1 MTIRLLTK
9 ESRMSR
15 RFIRRLHDPVPPDSH
30 RHLCGSSVARWNL
43 ERDKLLGRRFLGLFL
58 QCDSCRK
65 IISPEQSRTLHQ
77 TRLAFQCRQDPHPLL
92 LLHGTEDTNVPI
104 GESIQIF
111 NALRLL
117 GRDVEFITVDGQN
130 HVITDFD
137 KKLIWQDTIMA
148 WFAKYLKETPD
159 GGTSSTENEYEKIIY
174 TVGLLSPS
182 LCYMDVLTAKRPVI
196 MPPR

>member
-1 MTIRLLTK
+1 MNAWGKRTAEDIIEGVKKFCDDHSFVDKKKVGCLGASYGGFMTQYLQTLTDI
-9 ESRMSR
+9 
-15 RFIRRLHDPVPPDSH
+15 FAAAVSH
-30 RHLCGSSVARWNL
+30 AGISNVTSYWGEGFWGYSYNAIAAAKSYPWSNPELFTRQGSLFNA
-43 ERDKLLGRRFLGLFL
+43 DK
-58 QCDSCRK
+58 
-65 IISPEQSRTLHQ
+65 IHT
-77 TRLAFQCRQDPHPLL
+77 PLL

-148 WFAKYLKETPD
+148 WFAKYLKGD
-159 GGTSSTENEYEKIIY
+159 SRWWNELYGK
-174 TVGLLSPS
+174 
-182 LCYMDVLTAKRPVI
+182 
-196 MPPR
+196 

>member
-1 MTIRLLTK
+1 MTQYLQTLTDI
-9 ESRMSR
+9 
-15 RFIRRLHDPVPPDSH
+15 FAAAVSH
-30 RHLCGSSVARWNL
+30 AG
-43 ERDKLLGRRFLGLFL
+43 
-58 QCDSCRK
+58 
-65 IISPEQSRTLHQ
+65 ISNVTSYWGEGFWGYSYNAIAAAKSYPLEQSRTLHQ

-148 WFAKYLKETPD
+148 WFAKYLKETPRWW
-159 GGTSSTENEYEKIIY
+159 NELYGKMNMKKLFIQWGY
-174 TVGLLSPS
+174 YRPS